1 MTPQNKPYSF
11 TMNYGYSNAPNKGNQ
26 KLNVVENVK
35 RFSVNKKTEG
45 CCKAE
50 DGCPGQEYPSSLV
63 IGSLKKKRLHK
74 VHQLIQTNR
83 KNNNG
88 CRICKGIGTK

>member
-1 MTPQNKPYSF
+1 
-11 TMNYGYSNAPNKGNQ
+11 MNYRYSNAPGKGNQ

-50 DGCPGQEYPSSLV
+50 DGCPGQDYPSSLV
-63 IGSLKKKRLHK
+63 IGSLNPNSIR
-74 VHQLIQTNR
+74 
-83 KNNNG
+83 
-88 CRICKGIGTK
+88 RIANCDKTGFPFMFLLDI

>member
-1 MTPQNKPYSF
+1 
-11 TMNYGYSNAPNKGNQ
+11 MNYRYSNAPGKGNQ

-35 RFSVNKKTEG
+35 RFSVNKKAEG

-50 DGCPGQEYPSSLV
+50 DGCPGQDYPSSLV